1 LKVVNALKLYRLS
14 GGAKRENNLSNF
26 DEWTMFWRVI
36 TGIEHNQQIPDEC
49 LQTLEFFRFTA
60 QGFLS
65 SVSNCLVFKFSIL
78 SLFQIRASG
87 RKRISQVL

>member
-14 GGAKRENNLSNF
+14 DGAKRENKLSNF

-49 LQTLEFFRFTA
+49 LQTLEF
-60 QGFLS
+60 
-65 SVSNCLVFKFSIL
+65 L
-78 SLFQIRASG
+78 SLYSS
-87 RKRISQVL
+87 RISIFRIKLSCFEV